1 MTHCTLCDLPVDAP
15 VTDDAVE
22 GMFCCRGCLEVA
34 RTLDDPATQG
44 RDAADTGP
52 DTADTDGETVFLSVE
67 GMHCATCETFLEARA
82 TDRDG
87 VVAAAASYP
96 TGTMKL
102 TYDPDVRSEAAL
114 ADVVAGT
121 GYDASLQATETDDE
135 YEQEGRLIVG
145 GFFGMMTMLWYVLF
159 LYPAYLGVDQSLLLF
174 DPAGQAGD
182 YLLWN
187 MAVMTGVVV
196 GYTGWPLLRG
206 AYVSLRAGRPNMD
219 LLVAMAAGTAFLY
232 SVVAVVL
239 GHTEVYFD
247 VATVI
252 VMAVSVG
259 DYYQDRVRRG
269 ALDRLTEFTTQRA
282 DSARRRTDAG
292 HETVD
297 VEALSAGD
305 EVVVRSG
312 ERIPVDGTVIEGT
325 AAVDESL
332 VTGESLAVRK
342 TADTEVIGGSLV
354 TQGGVVVR
362 VGPDAESTV
371 DRLTNLLW
379 EVQSTRGGVQRLV
392 DRIAAV
398 FVPLVVLLAGLATGG
413 HLIVGATPTDAMLTG
428 LAVLVVSCPCALG
441 LATPLATAAGI
452 RRALDRGTV
461 VTGDAVFETAI
472 DADVVAFDKTGTL
485 TTGEMDLLERADD
498 RAMARAAAVEQ
509 FAAHP
514 VAEAVT
520 DAVSVPS
527 VAVSGFEQ
535 HPGRGVS
542 ATVDGERVA
551 VGSPALF
558 DDLGLDVPTDLQKR
572 CGRATENGRVP
583 ALVGW
588 DGEARDVF
596 VAGDRLRPHWES
608 VVSTLAQ
615 DRDVVVIT
623 GDRPE
628 AATPFERHDGVD
640 EVFAG
645 VPPEAKAEVVE
656 RLQSRGTVAMVGDG
670 SNDAPALA
678 AADVGIAMASG
689 TSLAADAADAVVT
702 TDDLRAVP
710 DVFAVTAAT
719 RTRVRQNLAWAFCYN
734 AVALPL
740 ALLGVLNPLFA
751 ALAMTASSLLVVGNS
766 TRTLAGTASHVESE
780 TETPTPPQQPSTA
793 D

>member
-1 MTHCTLCDLPVDAP
+1 MTTCTLCDLPVDAP
-15 VTDDAVE
+15 VSDDAVE
-22 GMFCCRGCLEVA
+22 GTFCCRGCLEVA
-34 RTLDDPATQG
+34 RTLDDPATET

-52 DTADTDGETVFLSVE
+52 DPDEADGETAFLSVE

-82 TDRDG
+82 TDHEG
-87 VVAAAASYP
+87 VAAAAASYP

-102 TYDPDVRSEAAL
+102 TYDADALSESDL
-114 ADVVAGT
+114 ADAVAGT

-135 YEQEGRLIVG
+135 YELEGRLIVG
-145 GFFGMMTMLWYVLF
+145 GFFGMMTMLWYILF
-159 LYPAYLGVDQSLLLF
+159 LYPAYLGVDPSLLLF
-174 DPAGQAGD
+174 DPSGQAGD

-219 LLVAMAAGTAFLY
+219 LLVAMAAVTAFLY
-232 SVVAVVL
+232 SVVAVIL
-239 GHTEVYFD
+239 GQTEVYFD

-259 DYYQDRVRRG
+259 DYYQDRVRRA

-282 DSARRRTDAG
+282 DSARRRTDGG
-292 HETVD
+292 HEEVD
-297 VEALSAGD
+297 VGALSAGD

-312 ERIPVDGTVIEGT
+312 ERIPVDGTVVEGT

-342 TADTEVIGGSLV
+342 TDDDEVIGGSLV

-398 FVPLVVLLAGLATGG
+398 FVPLVVVLAVLATGA
-413 HLIVGATPTDAMLTG
+413 HLAAGATPTDAMLTG

-452 RRALDRGTV
+452 RRALDGGTV
-461 VTGDAVFETAI
+461 VTGDAVFETAT

-485 TTGEMDLLERADD
+485 TTGEMELLERADE

-509 FAAHP
+509 FADHP

-520 DAVSVPS
+520 DAIPVPDA
-527 VAVSGFEQ
+527 AVSGFEQ

-542 ATVDGERVA
+542 ATVDGDRVA

-558 DDLGLDVPTDLQKR
+558 DDLGLDVPADLRSR
-572 CGRATENGRVP
+572 CERATANGCIP

-588 DGEARDVF
+588 DGAARDAL
-596 VAGDRLRPHWES
+596 VAGDRLRPNWES
-608 VVSTLAQ
+608 VVSTLAR

-623 GDRPE
+623 GDGPE
-628 AATPFERHDGVD
+628 AAAPFERHDGVD

-678 AADVGIAMASG
+678 AADLGIAMASG

-702 TDDLRAVP
+702 SDDLRAVP

-740 ALLGVLNPLFA
+740 ALFGVLNPLFA

-766 TRTLAGTASHVESE
+766 TRALAGTASHSE
-780 TETPTPPQQPSTA
+780 ASAEGPATPQQPTA
-793 D
+793 AD